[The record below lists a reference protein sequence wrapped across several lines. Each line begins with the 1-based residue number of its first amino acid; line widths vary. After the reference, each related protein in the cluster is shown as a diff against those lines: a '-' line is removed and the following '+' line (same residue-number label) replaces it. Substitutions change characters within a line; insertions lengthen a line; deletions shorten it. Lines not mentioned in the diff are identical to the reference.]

1 MEAAMRKHRLMTLI
15 AGIVIASVLISMA
28 LSPGPIAKRK
38 SGFVASAADEVTGAG
53 DASHRAQIMEVL
65 NKQVEAWNQRDLEGF
80 MRGYWRSTDLTFYS
94 GGTPLSGWQSTLD
107 RYRQRYQ
114 SEGREMGHLDFS
126 DLQIEGLGSDAA
138 FVRGKW
144 HLKMT
149 AGEAGGLFTL
159 IFRRFSDGWK
169 IVHDHTSSSS

>member
-1 MEAAMRKHRLMTLI
+1 MEAAMRKHRAMTLI

-38 SGFVASAADEVTGAG
+38 SGFVASAADEVTGAK
-53 DASHRAQIMEVL
+53 DASKKAQIMEVL
-65 NKQVEAWNQRDLEGF
+65 NKQVEAWNRRDLEGF